1 MFAVIKSLLGWDW
14 REYMNGGAVTREV
27 SPIVMHATDTETGV
41 DCYFIVQTHSMPEHV
56 STEL

>member
-1 MFAVIKSLLGWDW
+1 MGLERVYERWGSHS
-14 REYMNGGAVTREV
+14 EV

-56 STEL
+56 LD